1 MPHILV
7 TTRDGRTHRVEYL
20 PGRILTDALHD
31 AGLTELR
38 ALCGGCLTCATC
50 HVYVDPLSPASRPP
64 FGELEGVV
72 IGGLAAPR
80 ENSRLACQLVL
91 TAALDGL
98 ALTIPP
104 EG

>member
-1 MPHILV
+1 MPHLIV
-7 TTRDGRTHRVEYL
+7 TGRDGQTRRIEYRPSRAL
-20 PGRILTDALHD
+20 SDALHE
-31 AGLTELR
+31 GGYMELR
-38 ALCGGCLTCATC
+38 ALCGGCMTCATC
-50 HVYVDPLSPASRPP
+50 HVYVDPRSPASRPP
-64 FGELEGVV
+64 FGELEGIV

-91 TAALDGL
+91 TAAEDGL